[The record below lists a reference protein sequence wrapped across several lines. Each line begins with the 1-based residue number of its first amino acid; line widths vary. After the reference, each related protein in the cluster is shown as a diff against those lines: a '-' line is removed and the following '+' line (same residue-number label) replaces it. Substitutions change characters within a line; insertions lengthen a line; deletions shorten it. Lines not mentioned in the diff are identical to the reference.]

1 MPSVTI
7 RDLSRNTSE
16 VIDGVRETGRPAFV
30 TRNGRPVAVLTPLNE
45 EDLED
50 YLLATHPEIIQS
62 IAEAERDIAAG
73 RTISFDDLFASI
85 DNE

>member
-16 VIDGVRETGRPAFV
+16 VIDGVRDSGRPALV
-30 TRNGRPVAVLTPLNE
+30 TRNGRPVAALVPLSE

-50 YLLATHPEIIQS
+50 FLLATLPEFVES
-62 IAEAERDIAAG
+62 MAEADADAAAG
-73 RTISFDDLFASI
+73 RTISFDALFASI